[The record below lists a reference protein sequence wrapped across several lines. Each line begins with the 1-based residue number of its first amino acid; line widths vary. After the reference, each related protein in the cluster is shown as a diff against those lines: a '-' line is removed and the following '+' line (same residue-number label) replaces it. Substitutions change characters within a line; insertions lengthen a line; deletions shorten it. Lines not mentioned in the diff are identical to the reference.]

1 MPIINDTTLT
11 TRKANTVMA
20 GAFLSRAKEW
30 LWPRVCA
37 SVITTSLIEDYA
49 LGGAISPLT
58 QYNGQL
64 TSRDIP
70 SWKPRIPNPMANT
83 ITEVDRTELVGDQT
97 RTLMRLV
104 DEMGV
109 KLADY
114 PEQLWTSKL
123 LKGGQASSAFAQFNG
138 HNLQLTMDGLPV
150 FGPHTLDGVTSQTNI
165 IVGNLPATLAG
176 IYNLPDISAAAL
188 LMQRDLLQIV
198 YKYKTLKDNNNIPI
212 WPTIETRKNILV
224 LCPSAIEVVAALAF
238 RASGVIGGANGSGG
252 TSGST
257 STIAPMFVK
266 DVVCS
271 GYLDGGFPDPA
282 PNNASQVG
290 QILYPPYP
298 TTYWIM
304 LTHDR
309 IKPMYVQL
317 FKPVTEG
324 EIFPKGYN
332 IDSVINAAIKEG
344 GGEVNREM
352 ATYFAGALV
361 EHNFGA
367 WGSNATRDVVTTQKH
382 FASAQWRGNIFFG
395 PWITLIR
402 IDPAGSSGG

>member
-1 MPIINDTTLT
+1 MPIINDTSLT

-20 GAFLSRAKEW
+20 GAFMARAKKW
-30 LWPRVCA
+30 LWVKVCA

-49 LGGAISPLT
+49 IGGALPPLV
-58 QYNGQL
+58 QYNGQMSS
-64 TSRDIP
+64 TGIP
-70 SWKPRIPNPMANT
+70 SWKPRIPNPLANNLA
-83 ITEVDRTELVGDQT
+83 EVDRTELVGDQT
-97 RTLMRLV
+97 RTLMRMV

-114 PEQLWTSKL
+114 PEQLWVSKL
-123 LKGGQASSAFAQFNG
+123 LKGGQASSATQQFNG
-138 HNLQLTMDGLPV
+138 QSLQVTMDGLPV
-150 FGPHTLDGVTSQTNI
+150 FGNHMLDGSTTQSNI
-165 IVGNLPATLAG
+165 IIGGLPIDLAG
-176 IYNLPDISAAAL
+176 IYALPDIAAAAII
-188 LMQRDLLQIV
+188 MQRDLEKIV
-198 YKYKTLKDNNNIPI
+198 YKIKTIKDNNNIPI
-212 WPTIETRKNILV
+212 FPTIETRENILI
-224 LCPSAIEVVAALAF
+224 LLPSALEVVGALAF

-290 QILYPPYP
+290 QILSPPYP
-298 TTYWIM
+298 TTYYVLM
-304 LTHDR
+304 THDR
-309 IKPMYVQL
+309 VKPFYMQL

-324 EIFPKGYN
+324 DLFPKGYN
-332 IDSVINAAIKEG
+332 IDSVINSAIKEG
-344 GGEVNREM
+344 GGEVTRAM

-361 EHNFGA
+361 EHNFNA

-382 FASAQWRGNIFFG
+382 FASAQWRGNVFCG
-395 PWITLIR
+395 PWFTLYR
-402 IDPAGSSGG
+402 VDPVGSSGG